1 MKYVKPNQVSH
12 LSDDEIEKLIKDY
25 YDGVKIKDIIEIYKI
40 DCQPSSFRK
49 ILPAIETEQVC
60 LYCNHKL
67 QIQYLSRNYS
77 SFNTELICPE
87 CGHEPE
93 NEYCPCNTCRERA
106 REEKR
111 KEQQKKDEQARK
123 IKQEKEQFIREVLYF
138 KQKQERDIDTLSF
151 EERVYIG
158 AILREGIDE
167 GYNFIKPFSQF
178 RTPIAPT
185 PVLSKDITN
194 MFYQNNIIKIYPET
208 DFECFTDIDFENR
221 NYSFYSNKVYWQLNL
236 KCAYLEKVMLID
248 SLINPTP
255 KTNGYET
262 YCLWRKIAL
271 NECLE
276 YLLHNIETMFN
287 ITYKVG
293 DKTNGVLN
301 DLLNEFSV
309 GQIYHLIYTATNK
322 ALRFKEEH
330 CVANNHAANSIIGYM
345 QSLGERAQNDHWN
358 LNNYNRVK
366 ECPQSLI
373 SKFFF
378 ERILRINEMG
388 FTQKPQLIGIE

>member
-123 IKQEKEQFIREVLYF
+123 IKQEAVYPGS
-138 KQKQERDIDTLSF
+138 TLF
-151 EERVYIG
+151 QTKTRKRY
-158 AILREGIDE
+158 RH
-167 GYNFIKPFSQF
+167 
-178 RTPIAPT
+178 
-185 PVLSKDITN
+185 
-194 MFYQNNIIKIYPET
+194 II
-208 DFECFTDIDFENR
+208 F
-221 NYSFYSNKVYWQLNL
+221 
-236 KCAYLEKVMLID
+236 
-248 SLINPTP
+248 
-255 KTNGYET
+255 
-262 YCLWRKIAL
+262 
-271 NECLE
+271 
-276 YLLHNIETMFN
+276 
-287 ITYKVG
+287 
-293 DKTNGVLN
+293 
-301 DLLNEFSV
+301 
-309 GQIYHLIYTATNK
+309 
-322 ALRFKEEH
+322 
-330 CVANNHAANSIIGYM
+330 
-345 QSLGERAQNDHWN
+345 
-358 LNNYNRVK
+358 
-366 ECPQSLI
+366 
-373 SKFFF
+373 
-378 ERILRINEMG
+378 
-388 FTQKPQLIGIE
+388 

>member
-1 MKYVKPNQVSH
+1 MKYVKPNQISH

-67 QIQYLSRNYS
+67 QIQYLSRDYS

-194 MFYQNNIIKIYPET
+194 MLYQNNIIKIYPET

-236 KCAYLEKVMLID
+236 ECAY
-248 SLINPTP
+248 
-255 KTNGYET
+255 
-262 YCLWRKIAL
+262 
-271 NECLE
+271 
-276 YLLHNIETMFN
+276 
-287 ITYKVG
+287 
-293 DKTNGVLN
+293 
-301 DLLNEFSV
+301 
-309 GQIYHLIYTATNK
+309 
-322 ALRFKEEH
+322 
-330 CVANNHAANSIIGYM
+330 
-345 QSLGERAQNDHWN
+345 
-358 LNNYNRVK
+358 
-366 ECPQSLI
+366 
-373 SKFFF
+373 
-378 ERILRINEMG
+378 
-388 FTQKPQLIGIE
+388 